1 MSSLRK
7 FKRGTSSPLIR
18 EVARRQGVSEREV
31 ITEIEKAIKSG
42 MNSKDPE
49 AMAFWAQFNGRTP
62 TVEEVV
68 KVMVNEIQKDR
79 K

>member
-7 FKRGTSSPLIR
+7 FKRGTGSPLIK
-18 EVARRQGVSEREV
+18 EVARRQGVPEDEV
-31 ITEIEKAIKSG
+31 RTEIEEAIKYG
-42 MNSKDPE
+42 MNSKEPE

-68 KVMVNEIQKDR
+68 KVMVNEIQKDC

>member
-7 FKRGTSSPLIR
+7 FKRGAGSPLIK
-18 EVARRQGVSEREV
+18 EVARRNGVSEDEV
-31 ITEIEKAIKSG
+31 RTEIEEAIQYG
-42 MNSKDPE
+42 MNSKEPE
-49 AMAFWAQFNGRTP
+49 AMAFWSQFNGRTP

>member
-7 FKRGTSSPLIR
+7 LKRGTSSPLIR

-31 ITEIEKAIKSG
+31 IAEIEKAIKSG
-42 MNSKDPE
+42 MNSKEPE
-49 AMAFWAQFNGRTP
+49 AMAFWAPFNGRTP

-68 KVMVNEIQKDR
+68 KVMVNKAQKEIK
-79 K
+79 